1 MLEAE
6 FLPDF
11 QNFYTKIFRKVSP
24 FQKYILKKYIGWLRG
39 KKMTKNLIFSE
50 KKNKIL
56 NFWSFSVIFG
66 PLNPLQFFLCIFFKT
81 TCFF

>member
-39 KKMTKNLIFSE
+39 QKRTKNLNFCEI
-50 KKNKIL
+50 NNNIL
-56 NFWSFSVIFG
+56 NFW
-66 PLNPLQFFLCIFFKT
+66 
-81 TCFF
+81 

>member
-24 FQKYILKKYIGWLRG
+24 FQKYILKKYIGWLKG
-39 KKMTKNLIFSE
+39 KKRTKNLNFCE
-50 KKNKIL
+50 NNNNIL
-56 NFWSFSVIFG
+56 NFW
-66 PLNPLQFFLCIFFKT
+66 
-81 TCFF
+81 

>member
-39 KKMTKNLIFSE
+39 KKNDQKSIFCE

-56 NFWSFSVIFG
+56 NFWSFLVIFG
-66 PLNPLQFFLCIFFKT
+66 PLNYP
-81 TCFF
+81 